1 MPNPVT
7 HFEVLGQDAAALQ
20 NFYGQAFGW
29 ELQDMMEGA
38 YYMAHPGSGID
49 GGVGQAPDG
58 QTGHVTF
65 YVQVDDP
72 AAALARIEELGGR
85 TLQPPMDVPGGPTI
99 AMFADP
105 EGHMVGLVK
114 G

>member
-7 HFEVLGQDAAALQ
+7 HFEVLGQDAGALQ
-20 NFYGQAFGW
+20 SFYGQAFGW
-29 ELQDMMEGA
+29 ELDEMMDGA
-38 YYMAHPGSGID
+38 YYMARPGSGID
-49 GGVGQAPDG
+49 GGVGQAPEG
-58 QTGHVTF
+58 QPGHVTF

-99 AMFADP
+99 ANP